1 MIFFESA
8 KRLEN
13 TLEHMGASF
22 PSSAKISICRE
33 LTKIHEEVVRG
44 DIALLLKMVKN
55 NELTLKGEFV
65 VALEGRSTEK
75 LSLVM
80 DKKIKEGFLNKLA
93 AKDAAKLISLITKE
107 NKRDI
112 YKQLLDE

>member
-8 KRLEN
+8 KRLED
-13 TLEHMGASF
+13 TLEHMSESF
-22 PSSAKISICRE
+22 PSSIKISICRE

-65 VALEGRSTEK
+65 IVLEGRSSEK

-80 DKKIKEGFLNKLA
+80 DKKIKEGFLNKLP